1 MSANESWKS
10 LRALRGAPRKG
21 RYLHLDCDTFLGGLS
36 VSPFIP
42 LTSKVIGKMQQ
53 RSQIFSNPRS
63 HDFLI
68 TD

>member
-1 MSANESWKS
+1 MSANESWES

-21 RYLHLDCDTFLGGLS
+21 RYLHLDYTFLGGLS
-36 VSPFIP
+36 VSPFIL